1 MSAAFLVTEFRLD
14 GFGRILMDLQGNED
28 PIWIYFDNQ
37 HKYILDQINKTFK
50 SAVANIE
57 CQCRSRLPV
66 STGLKFYSL
75 LAAAESVADNS
86 PVIAHADRARAK
98 EIYAAMLAVETK
110 QADVVIGKV
119 LYAVGYS

>member
-1 MSAAFLVTEFRLD
+1 LLSVTEFRLE
-14 GFGRILMDLQGNED
+14 GFDRILMDLQGNED

-57 CQCRSRLPV
+57 CQCQSRFLV
-66 STGLKFYSL
+66 STGLKVYSL
-75 LAAAESVADNS
+75 SAAAESVADNS
-86 PVIAHADRARAK
+86 PVIANAERARAK

-119 LYAVGYS
+119 LYAVGCI